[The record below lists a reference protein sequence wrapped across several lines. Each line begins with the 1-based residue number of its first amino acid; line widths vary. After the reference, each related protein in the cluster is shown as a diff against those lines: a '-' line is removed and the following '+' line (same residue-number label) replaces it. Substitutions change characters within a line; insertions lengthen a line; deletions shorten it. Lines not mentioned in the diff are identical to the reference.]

1 MSFLAGFCNLEPPQ
15 LQQQQPSKFVP
26 FEVLVTGR
34 TISTSFHRVQPY
46 KNDGKDPQKAHTWRK
61 LKLRSFR
68 RNTFADYTDTDTDT
82 DSKPKAA
89 RLRGGVAG
97 PPGGGGGYEGPSTDL
112 GYDASEEGSVDE
124 GVGHTVITTVQPLM
138 FSSLVQPHFFV
149 TCSPLDQK
157 IEMSVYDLTLSL
169 AGSNHCITCSGGR
182 CLPTEQDFTRP
193 IVQTRPGEPGRLSGI
208 PPALFTLAVS
218 SFLEHKDPIVHVK
231 FERPLKLNVSPELMQ
246 SLTESCNSIVSAYAH
261 EDIIKLI
268 SPATGNGVG
277 SSPPSKKNLRRRI
290 SSLALTTSQ
299 VHN

>member
-1 MSFLAGFCNLEPPQ
+1 MI
-15 LQQQQPSKFVP
+15 
-26 FEVLVTGR
+26 TGR

-82 DSKPKAA
+82 DCKPKAA

-97 PPGGGGGYEGPSTDL
+97 GTGGGGGYDGPSTDL

-169 AGSNHCITCSGGR
+169 AGSNHCITCSG
-182 CLPTEQDFTRP
+182 
-193 IVQTRPGEPGRLSGI
+193 
-208 PPALFTLAVS
+208 VS
-218 SFLEHKDPIVHVK
+218 SLKVVSRVFLHKFLQIQIAS
-231 FERPLKLNVSPELMQ
+231 VSGLV
-246 SLTESCNSIVSAYAH
+246 NH
-261 EDIIKLI
+261 
-268 SPATGNGVG
+268 
-277 SSPPSKKNLRRRI
+277 
-290 SSLALTTSQ
+290 
-299 VHN
+299 